1 MPIIPDAK
9 NWTWVLERAC
19 PECGFDSAQLE
30 PSSVPAHLLRL
41 GAAWS
46 SVLSERDPDA
56 VRARPSDDRWSPLEY
71 GCHTRDVFR
80 KFDERLRLMLEFH
93 NPTFPNWDQDATAI
107 TDRYGEQDPA
117 LVAEEVKAA
126 AAVLSRSFEALPAG
140 SWQRTGTRS
149 DGPAFTI
156 ESFARYLVHDPVH
169 HLHDVGVDY
178 HLKP

>member
-1 MPIIPDAK
+1 M
-9 NWTWVLERAC
+9 
-19 PECGFDSAQLE
+19 
-30 PSSVPAHLLRL
+30 
-41 GAAWS
+41 
-46 SVLSERDPDA
+46 
-56 VRARPSDDRWSPLEY
+56 
-71 GCHTRDVFR
+71 
-80 KFDERLRLMLEFH
+80 
-93 NPTFPNWDQDATAI
+93 
-107 TDRYGEQDPA
+107 
-117 LVAEEVKAA
+117 VAEEVKAA